1 MGVKG
6 LQSYVQNRL
15 PLTDYIVELASL
27 RDGAADAVVVD
38 GMALIRKLYEQSL
51 DWVGGGQ
58 FLELWCNV
66 RDFVGAFRGAGLRL
80 IVFFDG
86 GVDDAKLDEW
96 LLRRKRDLV
105 NCDRVLQ
112 HLQRGEGP
120 PKAAWSPPANISK
133 WVGGAFA
140 DNGCQVHYTVG
151 EADREMVQYC
161 RENPTSTVAQDGQS
175 AALGSAPA
183 RPLCVLRARL
193 AAPGGPV
200 LPE

>member
-27 RDGAADAVVVD
+27 RAGAADAVVVD
-38 GMALIRKLYEQSL
+38 GMALIRKLYEQSRRLWKSSCPELRPTRRPARRVSARSSSGQLRPLQVGNYSQRPASFPHRSL

-96 LLRRKRDLV
+96 LSRRKRDLS
-105 NCDRVLQ
+105 NCD
-112 HLQRGEGP
+112 
-120 PKAAWSPPANISK
+120 KAAR
-133 WVGGAFA
+133 
-140 DNGCQVHYTVG
+140 C
-151 EADREMVQYC
+151 
-161 RENPTSTVAQDGQS
+161 
-175 AALGSAPA
+175 
-183 RPLCVLRARL
+183 
-193 AAPGGPV
+193 
-200 LPE
+200 

>member
-27 RDGAADAVVVD
+27 RAGAADAVVVD
-38 GMALIRKLYEQSL
+38 GMALIRKLYEQSRRPWKSSRPELRPTRRPARRVSARSSSGQLRPLPVGNYSQRPASFPHRSL

-96 LLRRKRDLV
+96 LSRRKRDLS
-105 NCDRVLQ
+105 NCD
-112 HLQRGEGP
+112 
-120 PKAAWSPPANISK
+120 KAAR
-133 WVGGAFA
+133 
-140 DNGCQVHYTVG
+140 C
-151 EADREMVQYC
+151 
-161 RENPTSTVAQDGQS
+161 
-175 AALGSAPA
+175 
-183 RPLCVLRARL
+183 
-193 AAPGGPV
+193 
-200 LPE
+200 